1 MMIREDAKG
10 LIIENANKFKLPEE
24 KTQEIED
31 KRKYFQTEFSKEKI
45 TSLDKDHIFQ
55 GRGIKQGNFT
65 YELEWNS
72 KCLGGIG
79 GGSVYKF
86 GYEEDFDKIKRL
98 LIKLLSAENSIE
110 QFYTP
115 DGDLTKFSK
124 EIIKDAENLKGVAR
138 TFIGKVLSIYS
149 PKIFINIFGH
159 QDIFLEKIYSD
170 YKPETYGVEL
180 YLRNNYLLLDIKN
193 KYASNLSNDEFA
205 YLLYKIFEIKKGD
218 AAEPQ
223 HVEDES
229 KIEALEV
236 QHYQSLIHSNFN
248 QLFGRKLEYYDPER
262 QNEKNGHFDTQEVGT
277 MDFLAIDQNKDLVVI
292 ELKRESTDVTLG
304 QILRYMG
311 WVNKNLCKKDQKIKG
326 LIIAEI
332 KDNRLEYALTV
343 TPNVTFRKM
352 KLNVEIED
360 YTS

>member
-1 MMIREDAKG
+1 MIREDAKG

-24 KTQEIED
+24 KTKEIED

-45 TSLDKDHIFQ
+45 AKLDKDHYFQ

-72 KCLGGIG
+72 KYLGGIG

-98 LIKLLSAENSIE
+98 QIKILSAEDSIQ
-110 QFYTP
+110 QFYTA

-124 EIIKDAENLKGVAR
+124 EIVEDADNLKGVAR
-138 TFIGKVLSIYS
+138 VFIGKVLSIYF
-149 PKIFINIFGH
+149 PEIFINIFGH
-159 QDIFLEKIYSD
+159 QDMFLEKIYSD

-180 YLRNNYLLLDIKN
+180 YLRNNYILLDIKN
-193 KYASNLSNDEFA
+193 KYASNLSNDEIGHLFH
-205 YLLYKIFEIKKGD
+205 KIFEIEKAD
-218 AAEPQ
+218 IAESQ
-223 HVEDES
+223 DMEEQS

-236 QHYQSLIHSNFN
+236 QHYQSLIHRNFN
-248 QLFGRKLEYYDPER
+248 PLFKGELKYHDPDR
-262 QNEKNGHFDTQEVGT
+262 QNEKNGHFDTQEVGVI
-277 MDFLAIDQNKDLVVI
+277 DFLAIDQNTDLVVI
-292 ELKRESTDVTLG
+292 ELKRDSTDVTLG

-311 WVNKNLCKKDQKIKG
+311 WVNKNLCKKDQKVKG
-326 LIIAEI
+326 IIIAET

-343 TPNVTFRKM
+343 IPNVTFRKM
-352 KLNVEIED
+352 KLNVEIEN
-360 YTS
+360 SPS

>member
-1 MMIREDAKG
+1 MMIREDTKG
-10 LIIENANKFKLPEE
+10 LIIENANRFKLPEE
-24 KTQEIED
+24 KTKEIED

-45 TSLDKDHIFQ
+45 TSLDKDHFFQ
-55 GRGIKQGNFT
+55 GKGIKQGNFT

-86 GYEEDFDKIKRL
+86 GYEEDFDKIKRF
-98 LIKLLSAENSIE
+98 LIKILSAENSIE

-124 EIIKDAENLKGVAR
+124 EIAKDAENLKGVGR
-138 TFIGKVLSIYS
+138 TFIGKVLSIYF

-159 QDIFLEKIYSD
+159 QDIFLKKIYSD
-170 YKPETYGVEL
+170 YKPETYKVEL
-180 YLRNNYLLLDIKN
+180 YLKNNYLLLDIKN
-193 KYASNLSNDEFA
+193 KYASNLSNDEFVH
-205 YLLYKIFEIKKGD
+205 LLYNIFEIKKAD
-218 AAEPQ
+218 TAEPQ
-223 HVEDES
+223 IAEDES

-236 QHYQSLIHSNFN
+236 HYQSLIHRNFN
-248 QLFGRKLEYYDPER
+248 QIFSGKLEYYDPER
-262 QNEKNGHFDTQEVGT
+262 QNEKNGHFDTQEVGEI
-277 MDFLAIDQNKDLVVI
+277 DFLAIDQNKDLVVI
-292 ELKRESTDVTLG
+292 ELKIESTDVTLG

-311 WVNKNLCKKDQKIKG
+311 WVNKNLCKKNQKVKG

-360 YTS
+360 ST

>member
-1 MMIREDAKG
+1 MIREDAKG
-10 LIIENANKFKLPEE
+10 LIIEHANKFKLPEE

-45 TSLDKDHIFQ
+45 TSLDKDHFFQ
-55 GRGIKQGNFT
+55 GKGIKQGNFT

-149 PKIFINIFGH
+149 PKIFISIFGH

-180 YLRNNYLLLDIKN
+180 YLRNNYLLIDTKN
-193 KYASNLSNDEFA
+193 KYTSNLSNDEFA
-205 YLLYKIFEIKKGD
+205 YLLYEIFEKKKADDG
-218 AAEPQ
+218 EPQ
-223 HVEDES
+223 HGEDES

-236 QHYQSLIHSNFN
+236 QHYQSLIHRNFN
-248 QLFGRKLEYYDPER
+248 QIFRRKLEYYDPER
-262 QNEKNGHFDTQEVGT
+262 QSEKNGHFDTQEVGI

-292 ELKRESTDVTLG
+292 ELKRESTDRTLG

-326 LIIAEI
+326 LIIAES

-343 TPNVTFRKM
+343 TPNVTFSKM

-360 YTS
+360 STS